1 MIGFGEKQRAFG
13 EGAQTQFLRNMKNT
27 ISNVKAVLGRAFN
40 DPVTQRELKR
50 LGGVRAVEQ
59 KDGSVGF
66 EVSLG
71 GTTQVFS
78 ATTVAAM
85 CLRHLKALMERYLKS
100 RVEDVVISIPVHWNN
115 NQRRALYDAARI
127 AGLNPLRLLHDSTAT
142 ALQYGFFRQK
152 ELPVTDDK
160 AIHVLFVDHG
170 YSKTTATVVQFVK
183 GKVRIVASESDPEFG
198 SREIDQILFD
208 HFAAEFVTKFKVDV
222 RQNAKATERLLQ
234 ACDKVKKVISATPTA
249 PISIDC
255 IMNDV
260 DVKGLITREEFDE
273 LLVKANAAERL
284 LAPVK
289 RALQLANLPLE
300 QVHSLEI
307 SGSGLRSTQMQ
318 RVLQT
323 WFGRELSRT
332 TNAEESI
339 VRGCALQCAILS
351 PVMKAIDVAI
361 FDVVQTPIVLK
372 WHETAAG
379 AAAEETTDV
388 FPAPV
393 AVPSSKFVTL
403 PNAVDYTVRAEY
415 ASAPASGERVI
426 AQYHI
431 KAAPHKEGASGGK
444 IKLKVTLN
452 PSGLFV
458 LESAEQNETYTVEEE
473 VPIEEA
479 KKLQA
484 AAAATTT
491 TTTGDRKDTA
501 MDTDEPTPAAAA
513 DATTPAAADG
523 AATPAADGGA
533 ATPAADAPKTQ
544 KVQKKKVHRVILAFD
559 EQVTGAL
566 SKRQLELEIED
577 EAKLV
582 AQDKLAVE
590 TSDAKNAVE
599 TYIYAMRAKIEGE
612 LKEYSTEEERAK
624 LLPLLQETEDWLYAD
639 GDDET
644 KSVYVRKLTD
654 MQAIGE
660 KAVAR
665 HREAEHDRPVAVKAL
680 QQLAQEFSLRAKTD
694 LPEYAHISAEDK
706 QKVINA
712 ADEATAW
719 LNGHIDAQLKL
730 AKTAEP
736 SVKAS
741 ELDARRKTLELLCR
755 PIMNQPKPKPKPEEK
770 KPEEKKAEEPAK
782 NGEQPAA
789 ADAGAAKSEPASTA
803 EPMAEDK

>member
-1 MIGFGEKQRAFG
+1 MVGFGEKSRAFG
-13 EGAQTQFLRNMKNT
+13 EAAQTQFLRNMKNT
-27 ISNVKAVLGRAFN
+27 ISNVKAVLGRAFD

-50 LGGVRAVEQ
+50 LGSVHAVAQ

-78 ATTVAAM
+78 ATTLAAM
-85 CLRHLKALMERYLKS
+85 YLRHLKQLMERYLKS
-100 RVEDVVISIPVHWNN
+100 RVEDVVISIPVHWTN

-152 ELPVTDDK
+152 ELPETDDK

-183 GKVRIVASESDPEFG
+183 GKVRIIASETDPEFG

-222 RQNAKATERLLQ
+222 RQNAKASERLMQ
-234 ACDKVKKVISATPTA
+234 ACDKVKKIISATPMA

-260 DVKGLITREEFDE
+260 DVKSQITREEFDE

-289 RALQLANLPLE
+289 RALQLSGLQLD
-300 QVHSLEI
+300 QLRSLEI
-307 SGSGLRSTQMQ
+307 SGSGLRSTQLQ

-323 WFGRELSRT
+323 FFGRELSRT

-339 VRGCALQCAILS
+339 VRGCALQCAMLS
-351 PVMKAIDVAI
+351 PVMKAIDVNI
-361 FDVVQTPIVLK
+361 VDVVQTPIVLK

-379 AAAEETTDV
+379 AGAEETTEV

-415 ASAPASGERVI
+415 ASPPPHTERVI
-426 AQYHI
+426 ATYHI
-431 KAAPHKEGASGGK
+431 KAAPHKEGATGGK
-444 IKLKVTLN
+444 IKLKVTFN
-452 PSGLFV
+452 PSGL
-458 LESAEQNETYTVEEE
+458 LSLDSAEQNETYTVEEE

-484 AAAATTT
+484 AAAAA
-491 TTTGDRKDTA
+491 GERKDTP
-501 MDTDEPTPAAAA
+501 MDTDEATPAAAA
-513 DATTPAAADG
+513 TDAAATPATPATTPAAD
-523 AATPAADGGA
+523 GA

-544 KVQKKKVHRVILAFD
+544 KVQKKKVHRVNLTVD
-559 EQVTGAL
+559 EAVTGAM
-566 SKRQLELEIED
+566 SKRALELEIEE

-599 TYIYAMRAKIEGE
+599 TYIYAMRSKIEGE

-624 LLPLLQETEDWLYAD
+624 LLPMLQETEDWLYAD

-644 KSVYVRKLTD
+644 KSVYVRKLGD

-665 HREAEHDRPVAVKAL
+665 HREAELDRPAAVKAL

-694 LPEYAHISAEDK
+694 LPEYSHISAEDK
-706 QKVINA
+706 NKVIAA

-736 SVKAS
+736 SVKAVDV
-741 ELDARRKTLELLCR
+741 DARRKTLELLCR
-755 PIMNQPKPKPKPEEK
+755 PIMSQPKPKPKPEEK
-770 KPEEKKAEEPAK
+770 KPEEKKPEEKKPDEPAAK
-782 NGEQPAA
+782 KD
-789 ADAGAAKSEPASTA
+789 DANGAAKSEPASAA

>member
-1 MIGFGEKQRAFG
+1 MVGFGEKSRAFG
-13 EGAQTQFLRNMKNT
+13 EAAQTQFLRNMKNT
-27 ISNVKAVLGRAFN
+27 INNVKAVIGRAFN

-50 LGGVRAVEQ
+50 LGSVHAVEQ

-66 EVSLG
+66 QVSLG

-78 ATTVAAM
+78 ATTLAAM

-100 RVEDVVISIPVHWNN
+100 RVEDVVISIPVHWTN

-152 ELPVTDDK
+152 ELPETDDK

-208 HFAAEFVTKFKVDV
+208 HFAAEFLTKFKVDV
-222 RQNAKATERLLQ
+222 RQNAKASERLMQ
-234 ACDKVKKVISATPTA
+234 ACDKVKKTISATPMA

-260 DVKGLITREEFDE
+260 DVKGQITREEFDE
-273 LLVKANAAERL
+273 LLAKANAAERL

-289 RALQLANLPLE
+289 RALQLSGVQLDQLR
-300 QVHSLEI
+300 SLEI
-307 SGSGLRSTQMQ
+307 SGSGLRLTQLQ

-323 WFGRELSRT
+323 FFGRELSRT

-339 VRGCALQCAILS
+339 VRGCALQCAMLS
-351 PVMKAIDVAI
+351 PVMKAIDVTI
-361 FDVVQTPIVLK
+361 IDVVQTPIVLK

-379 AAAEETTDV
+379 AGAEETTEV

-393 AVPSSKFVTL
+393 TVPSSKFVTL
-403 PNAVDYTVRAEY
+403 PNATDYTVRAEY
-415 ASAPASGERVI
+415 ANPPPHTERVI
-426 AQYHI
+426 ATYRI
-431 KAAPHKEGASGGK
+431 KAAPHKEGATGGK
-444 IKLKVTLN
+444 IKLKVTFN
-452 PSGLFV
+452 PSGL
-458 LESAEQNETYTVEEE
+458 LSLDSAEQNETYTVEEE

-484 AAAATTT
+484 AE
-491 TTTGDRKDTA
+491 RKDTP
-501 MDTDEPTPAAAA
+501 MDTDEATPAAAA
-513 DATTPAAADG
+513 DASTPATP
-523 AATPAADGGA
+523 ATPAADAA

-544 KVQKKKVHRVILAFD
+544 KVQKKKVHRVNLTVD
-559 EQVTGAL
+559 ETVTGAL
-566 SKRQLELEIED
+566 SKRALELEIEE

-599 TYIYAMRAKIEGE
+599 TYIYAMRSKIEGE

-644 KSVYVRKLTD
+644 KSVYVRKLGD

-665 HREAEHDRPVAVKAL
+665 HREAELDRPAAVKAL

-694 LPEYAHISAEDK
+694 LPEYSHISAEDK
-706 QKVINA
+706 QKVIAA

-736 SVKAS
+736 SVKAVD
-741 ELDARRKTLELLCR
+741 LDARRKTLELLCR
-755 PIMNQPKPKPKPEEK
+755 PIMSQPKPKPKPEEK
-770 KPEEKKAEEPAK
+770 KPEEKKADEPAK
-782 NGEQPAA
+782 KDDAA
-789 ADAGAAKSEPASTA
+789 AGANGASEPASTA